1 MFKGKPGATKYFI
14 HTIEGSPVK
23 LQPYCLP
30 RAYWEEVKQE
40 LIETMTEGTIELSQS
55 DWVSQIILVRKKD
68 GFICLCVDSRK
79 LNAQTRID
87 AYPTVAS
94 KKTLTKV
101 LYGTVAVRV
110 RYCCST
116 GLLLLQC
123 GSVPLQ
129 YC

>member
-1 MFKGKPGATKYFI
+1 MYMAADDLADDSGDEKR
-14 HTIEGSPVK
+14 IEK
-23 LQPYCLP
+23 AE
-30 RAYWEEVKQE
+30 RAAERKAARR
-40 LIETMTEGTIELSQS
+40 
-55 DWVSQIILVRKKD
+55 RKKRSTD
-68 GFICLCVDSRK
+68 ILAAK
-79 LNAQTRID
+79 LRSGQLRSPTVLLGAPKPAITLFPHTFQP
-87 AYPTVAS
+87 PTVAS